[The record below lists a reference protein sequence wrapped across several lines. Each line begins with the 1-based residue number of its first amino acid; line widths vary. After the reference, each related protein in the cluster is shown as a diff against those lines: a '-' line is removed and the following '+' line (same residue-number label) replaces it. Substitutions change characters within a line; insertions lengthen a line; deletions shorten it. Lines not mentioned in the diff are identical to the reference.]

1 MKTFTSLI
9 ALAFGAVGSLTLIV
23 TSLAFR
29 DSDYSLGFDYATI
42 TTVFIGVSLLLGSL
56 EASRK

>member
-1 MKTFTSLI
+1 MKAFTSLI

-29 DSDYSLGFDYATI
+29 DSDYSMGFEYAAM
-42 TTVFIGVSLLLGSL
+42 TTVFIGVALLLGSV